1 MTNTYTRA
9 YTEVLESLSHFSREE
24 YDKIPTKKIEFYKEN
39 MDKEYDYRIN
49 PKVDLSKQNIS
60 REANAILISLF
71 RDYFAT
77 EKQKSTLDNLLNQ
90 NQLKSEKEKIE
101 KYSSNNI
108 FKDKLPISKA
118 TTAENVSIIEFKELL
133 FSKFF
138 NKIKKIFYK

>member
-9 YTEVLESLSHFSREE
+9 YTEVLEILNHFSREE
-24 YDKIPTKKIEFYKEN
+24 YDKIPNEKIEFYRNN

-60 REANAILISLF
+60 KEANAILISLF

-77 EKQKSTLDNLLNQ
+77 KKQKSTLENLLNQ
-90 NQLKSEKEKIE
+90 NQLKAEKEKAE
-101 KYSSNNI
+101 KYNYDNM
-108 FKDKLPISKA
+108 FKDKLYMWKE
-118 TTAENVSIIEFKELL
+118 TTEDNVSIIEYKESL

-138 NKIKKIFYK
+138 NKLKMIFNK

>member
-9 YTEVLESLSHFSREE
+9 YTEVLEILSHFSREE
-24 YDKIPTKKIEFYKEN
+24 YDKIPAEKIEFYKEN

-49 PKVDLSKQNIS
+49 LKVDLSKQNIS

-118 TTAENVSIIEFKELL
+118 TMEENVSIIEFKESL

-138 NKIKKIFYK
+138 NRIKKIFYK

>member
-9 YTEVLESLSHFSREE
+9 YTEVLEILNHFSREE
-24 YDKIPTKKIEFYKEN
+24 YDKIPNEKIEFYKNN

-60 REANAILISLF
+60 KEANAILISLF

-77 EKQKSTLDNLLNQ
+77 KKQKSTLENLLNQ
-90 NQLKSEKEKIE
+90 NQLKAEKEKAE
-101 KYSSNNI
+101 KYNYDNM
-108 FKDKLPISKA
+108 FKDKLYMSKA
-118 TTAENVSIIEFKELL
+118 TTEDNVSIIEYKESL

-138 NKIKKIFYK
+138 NKLKTIFNK

>member
-9 YTEVLESLSHFSREE
+9 YTEVLEILNHFSREE
-24 YDKIPTKKIEFYKEN
+24 YDKIPNEKIEFYKNN

-60 REANAILISLF
+60 KEANAILISLF

-77 EKQKSTLDNLLNQ
+77 KKQKSTLENLLNQ
-90 NQLKSEKEKIE
+90 NQLKAEKEKAE
-101 KYSSNNI
+101 KYNYDNM
-108 FKDKLPISKA
+108 FKDKLYMSKA
-118 TTAENVSIIEFKELL
+118 TTEDNVSIIEYKESL

-138 NKIKKIFYK
+138 SKLKTIFNK